1 MMFKKLL
8 VVAVIGGFLFT
19 LSGCGSSTDTDTS
32 VLDDQ
37 AVVDSN
43 VVNNEDLF
51 AVQACNDY
59 VELMDCIISKN
70 SPEVA
75 VQQQAS
81 LDTLIDVWTSL
92 APEQLQKTCDETMTA
107 VYAQREK
114 VEELGCTVK

>member
-1 MMFKKLL
+1 M
-8 VVAVIGGFLFT
+8 
-19 LSGCGSSTDTDTS
+19 SGCGSSTDTDTS
-32 VLDDQ
+32 VPDDQ

-51 AVQACNDY
+51 TVQACNDY